1 MSELRHLLDKL
12 RQLNE
17 VETEEP
23 KTAPQDPAGI
33 SLDDFA
39 NTDRRGL
46 ANDPQ
51 YRAAIRELQGFL
63 STTLGLPVS
72 RQNNDPDEKYGPLTT
87 ASVKKYQSAV
97 GNITADGDAG
107 PETITSIR
115 RFKDMVERI
124 RSLTAKLN
132 PLTDGLSLKDQLS
145 LLESKL
151 TEDRA
156 EDIEALRVEVE
167 KLERFV
173 RNLPESASRFEQL
186 LTAARAAMN
195 SSATTRTVDGRRE
208 TDPNAQAEPAAVT
221 LEPINVRD
229 GSDLNADSVL
239 TQEIVDGLSEAD
251 IERLAQANLEIAVRV
266 ANRLRENF
274 NFRSTIASAL
284 YETFITEARLTP
296 EQAQDLQ
303 KAARNLTLLRP
314 RIPQGSLRTRVLN
327 VLAEIPETF
336 TSDQDINPADFEIPD
351 YSPEGPQGT
360 GSTTR
365 GINPTDN
372 SSETVY
378 DSNSD
383 LKLIVPEEG
392 EYRDNELSVYNE
404 YNMLI
409 DDERYSDALDM
420 IENDERFN
428 PAELQNDNYM
438 TELRR
443 RVNASDTS
451 TTAEPEP
458 EGGATA
464 TPTDGAE
471 EPGAVAAQAGEPTT
485 NNDDGPEDTT
495 DTIDTSEYETR
506 STAEK
511 AQRLRGAMGIINV
524 DDDEV
529 NEIIASVETREEFV
543 AMDNIYKRLTD
554 ESFVDQ
560 LRDARTYDSE
570 PLEAAIERLNLTRQY
585 PLEDE
590 N

>member
-12 RQLNE
+12 RQINE
-17 VETEEP
+17 VESQEP
-23 KTAPQDPAGI
+23 QTSQQGPADM

-51 YRAAIRELQGFL
+51 YRAAIRELQEFL

-72 RQNNDPDEKYGPLTT
+72 NQNNDPDEKYGPLTT
-87 ASVKKYQSAV
+87 ASVRKYQSAV

-107 PETITSIR
+107 PETIASIR
-115 RFKDMVERI
+115 RFKDMIERI
-124 RSLTAKLN
+124 RTLTARLN

-351 YSPEGPQGT
+351 YSPEGPQGA

-392 EYRDNELSVYNE
+392 EISTNQLSVYNE

-409 DDERYSDALDM
+409 DNERYSDALDM

-443 RVNASDTS
+443 RVNASGTS
-451 TTAEPEP
+451 ATTEPAAEPAAAATTEP
-458 EGGATA
+458 AAEPAAAATTEPA
-464 TPTDGAE
+464 AE
-471 EPGAVAAQAGEPTT
+471 PAAAPA
-485 NNDDGPEDTT
+485 PEDTT
-495 DTIDTSEYETR
+495 DTIDTSEYENR